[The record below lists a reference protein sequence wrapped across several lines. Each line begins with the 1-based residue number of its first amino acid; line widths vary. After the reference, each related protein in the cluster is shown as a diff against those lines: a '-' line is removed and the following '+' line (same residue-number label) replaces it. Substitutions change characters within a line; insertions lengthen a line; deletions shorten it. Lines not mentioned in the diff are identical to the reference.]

1 MCANPLVG
9 VVMPVFNGERYLA
22 PTIEAILGQ
31 TFTDFE
37 FVIVNDGST
46 DGSRD
51 ILEQYARQDSRI
63 VIVDQQNGGISRAL
77 NAGIDRVIAPYVAP
91 IDQDDI
97 SLPHRL
103 EVEVAAL
110 EADPD
115 VVCVGGWYEIIDA
128 QGRYLTTLRVPS
140 DDSDIQRVALAG
152 HSPICHSGCMM
163 RKVAFLKVGG
173 YDPEFDLAQDLDLY
187 LRLGE
192 VGRLQNLETPVL
204 RYRVHAAASSER
216 RCAEQRERARVAC
229 ERAWNRRGIRGTF
242 EAAELY
248 RPGPSSASR
257 HKFSLQ
263 YGWWAFNSRERQT
276 AIVYGLR
283 AIHARPL
290 QSEGWRLLACAL
302 LKPFG
307 SRR

>member
-1 MCANPLVG
+1 
-9 VVMPVFNGERYLA
+9 MPVFNGERYLA

-110 EADPD
+110 EAEPD

-163 RKVAFLKVGG
+163 RKEAFLKVGG

-248 RPGPSSASR
+248 RPGPSSASQ

>member
-1 MCANPLVG
+1 
-9 VVMPVFNGERYLA
+9 MPVFNGERYLA

-110 EADPD
+110 EAEPD
-115 VVCVGGWYEIIDA
+115 VVCVGGWYDIIDA

-163 RKVAFLKVGG
+163 RKEAFLKVGG

-248 RPGPSSASR
+248 RPGPSSASQ